1 MYCSPACQREH
12 WSKGGH
18 KAACKAAQTRVS
30 AMATGRTANSRA
42 KARVDSKN
50 ACIICLDAEPE
61 PIQSGCACRGD
72 AGLAHVK
79 CRAEAAVHRQESAD
93 AWEGWYT
100 CGTCGQYFTGVMH
113 MGLAKTWWRRVRD
126 LPQENME
133 RLAAYNSLGTA
144 LLEDGKYAR
153 AEAMFRELLSTQ
165 RRVLGAEHPDTLMF
179 GEKLAGS
186 LNAQGKYTDA
196 EAMLREV
203 LPVQRRVLG
212 PEHPDTLGSC
222 MILSCSLHAQGNHTE
237 AEAINRELLAVQR
250 RLLGPEH

>member
-1 MYCSPACQREH
+1 
-12 WSKGGH
+12 
-18 KAACKAAQTRVS
+18 
-30 AMATGRTANSRA
+30 MATGRTADIRA
-42 KARVDSKN
+42 KARVDNKS
-50 ACIICLDAEPE
+50 ACIICLDAETE

-165 RRVLGAEHPDTLMF
+165 RRVLGSEHEQTLVSSNN
-179 GEKLAGS
+179 LALTLS
-186 LNAQGKYTDA
+186 SQGKHTEA
-196 EAMLREV
+196 EAIHREV
-203 LPVQRRVLG
+203 LAVRRRVLG
-212 PEHPDTLGSC
+212 PEHPDTLQST
-222 MILSCSLHAQGNHTE
+222 MNLALTLYDQGNHTE